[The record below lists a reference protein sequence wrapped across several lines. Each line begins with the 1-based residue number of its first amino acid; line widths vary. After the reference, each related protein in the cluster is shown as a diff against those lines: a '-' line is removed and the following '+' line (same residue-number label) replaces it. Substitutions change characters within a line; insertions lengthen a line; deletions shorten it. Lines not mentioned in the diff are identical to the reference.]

1 MQLNTADRE
10 VLKSGVGEETTFSI
24 KATGKAFQILSS
36 GLYSNKI
43 LAIVRELSCNAYD
56 AHVAAGKK
64 DVPIEIYLPNTLKPT
79 FVVKDFGTGLSD
91 FQIRGGYVDSNGK
104 EYSLEDG
111 QGRGFILKG
120 GLYNTYFDST
130 KQDSNEFIGALG
142 LGSKSPF
149 SYVSNFIVES
159 RYNGV
164 KSTYSAFINEKH
176 LPSITKIGSV
186 PTDEL
191 NGLTITLSVK
201 QGDHSKFE
209 SEARKALMYFDPK
222 PIVKGVGNFEAH
234 ALKHT
239 VSGSNWKVRESSY
252 YAGMRGPYVVQGFVA
267 YPIDAEQLE
276 SHLSSS
282 VAKSIIRADIDITV
296 PMGDVD
302 VAASRESLSYDVRTV
317 QNLARHLEKIGYD
330 IHASIQKDISACKTL
345 WEVAAL
351 TSKIATGTFQ
361 YIFHY
366 LHRTKEFKWDGKAID
381 ISHEVG
387 GDYSA
392 IKNTEVARVEVV
404 HSRRTSVYKLATR
417 GTKSPGIA
425 GDLQVRVDQH
435 LKVFVD
441 DVAKGSNAI
450 LLDYMKEDD
459 HTQAIV
465 IRPAKNVF
473 DQNEVKAVIKL
484 LGNPVF
490 TYIST
495 LPKVQKE
502 KGSYKKRE
510 ANQRLRWDGFKTGFN
525 EKKLTDYSRLCWKAE
540 TIDLNAGGFYVPI
553 DRFTIMHEGAEFT
566 NFDGF
571 LNNMIAGT
579 ILPNKCVYGFN
590 AKEAEAAKNDKK
602 WVNVFDH
609 VKQQF
614 DVVNKANNIIS
625 VIVAEQFMTQLSTG
639 FYQQIV
645 KQWNHLSKDI
655 NDGEFKTFMD
665 MIVTTTK
672 SKKSGFNY
680 GNVHNSFNTLRLF
693 NLADVDVERDV
704 KKLQTKWQSIIGKMK
719 MISLIDWSRIDR
731 TTIDTV
737 IEYIN
742 EVQ

>member
-43 LAIVRELSCNAYD
+43 LAIIRELSCNAYD

-91 FQIRGGYVDSNGK
+91 EQVH
-104 EYSLEDG
+104 SL
-111 QGRGFILKG
+111 
-120 GLYNTYFDST
+120 YTTYFDST

-164 KSTYSAFINEKH
+164 KSTYTAFINEKH
-176 LPSITKIGSV
+176 LPAITKVGAV

-209 SEARKALMYFDPK
+209 SEAKKALMYFDPK
-222 PIVKGVGNFEAH
+222 PIVKGVSYFETH
-234 ALKHT
+234 ALNHT

-267 YPIDAEQLE
+267 YPIDANQLE
-276 SHLSSS
+276 EHCTSGA
-282 VAKSIIRADIDITV
+282 AKSLLRADIDITV

-302 VAASRESLSYDVRTV
+302 VAASREALSYDVRTM
-317 QNLARHLEKIGYD
+317 QNLARHLEKIGHE
-330 IHASIQKDISACKTL
+330 IRVSIQKDIDACKTL

-351 TSKIATGTFQ
+351 TSKMDKGTFLHVFQ
-361 YIFHY
+361 H
-366 LHRTKEFKWDGKAID
+366 LHRTKEFKWKGKAIN

-392 IKNTEVARVEVV
+392 IKVTEVTRVEVSR
-404 HSRRTSVYKLATR
+404 SRRANTYKLVNR

-425 GDLQVRVDQH
+425 GDLQVRVDEH

-441 DVAKGSNAI
+441 DVAKGSIAI
-450 LLDYMKEDD
+450 LLNHLKDED
-459 HTQAIV
+459 HNTAVV
-465 IRPAKNVF
+465 IRPAKNLF
-473 DQNEVKAVIKL
+473 DKNEVEAVINL
-484 LGNPVF
+484 LGDPNV

-525 EKKLTDYSRLCWKAE
+525 EKKLTDYSRLCWQTE
-540 TIDLNAGGFYVPI
+540 TVDLNAGGFYVPI
-553 DRFTIMHEGAEFT
+553 ERFTIICDGVEFG

-571 LNNMIAGT
+571 LTNMIMGK
-579 ILPNKCVYGFN
+579 ILPNDKVYGFN
-590 AKEAEAAKNDKK
+590 AKDVEAVKDDKK

-609 VKQQF
+609 VKRQF
-614 DVVNKANNIIS
+614 DVVNKANSIVG
-625 VIVAEQFMTQLSTG
+625 VIVAEEFMQQLSSG
-639 FYQQIV
+639 FYHQIV
-645 KQWNHLSKDI
+645 KQWSHLSKDV

-665 MIVTTTK
+665 MIVSTIK
-672 SKKSGFNY
+672 SKKPGFNY
-680 GNVHNSFNTLRLF
+680 DAVSRSFNALRVF
-693 NLADVDVERDV
+693 KLADVDVDRDV
-704 KKLQTKWQSIIGKMK
+704 KKLAAQWKSIINKMK
-719 MISLIDWSRIDR
+719 MISLIDWNRIDH
-731 TTIDTV
+731 TTIGTV
-737 IEYIN
+737 IGYIN
-742 EVQ
+742 EVQA